1 MRFFTDD
8 YFTKEQKVQMLGG
21 AYETYAKEQQ
31 RINEVELSRQ
41 LRMRE
46 DELEKNKRQKSQ
58 HGYDRDVKRIGFA
71 VLLFSLMFV
80 LYDSHSF
87 I

>member
-8 YFTKEQKVQMLGG
+8 FFTKEQKVQMLGG
-21 AYETYAKEQQ
+21 AYDAYATEQK
-31 RINEVELSRQ
+31 RVNEAELARQ

-46 DELEKNKRQKSQ
+46 HQLEKNQRQKSQ
-58 HGYDRDVKRIGFA
+58 HEYDKDIKRIGLA
-71 VLLFSLMFV
+71 VLVFSLMFV
-80 LYDSHSF
+80 LYDSHSL